1 MILREVLGK
10 TKDHFTKLGFASAKV
25 DSELLLATALGW
37 KRLDLYLKQEYP
49 LSDKELN
56 DCREM
61 VRRRSKGEPVAYI
74 LGYKDFYSIQL
85 KVTAGVLIP
94 RPETEH
100 LVDEAI
106 NYCKNSNLSNPVV
119 LDLGSGSGCVGLAVA
134 KEVPKA
140 LVVLVEKSEAA
151 FKILLENIKLN
162 QLEEQIIAI
171 HSSVEDFN
179 ENILKTALAD
189 YYKKFPHKA
198 EQIDLAEHTSDA
210 QVDSHQLPV
219 ENKSVLSENLSMSSE
234 ESGDLQLITLEDEV
248 LTLTKA
254 TDDESVS
261 FEEPVFET
269 EYSLEKQQSEDE
281 DSLNLRSKSELNS
294 GKDEDCVSNINTS
307 VDKPEEYVN
316 SVKEHLHKLKISDM
330 ASSSVSRENL
340 RKTFP
345 AIFDI
350 VLSNP
355 PYIEV
360 GDKALAKDVL
370 EFEPSEALFAEE
382 QGTKFYRTWPD
393 HIKNLLKPNS
403 LLAFEIGFEQG
414 QKVLDIFKAKS
425 FLKNSSVI
433 KDYSTN
439 DRIVR
444 AYKQGE

>member
-1 MILREVLGK
+1 MILREVLSK

-85 KVTAGVLIP
+85 KVAAGVLIP

-106 NYCKNSNLSNPVV
+106 NHCKETGLANPVV

-134 KEVPKA
+134 KEIPNS

-151 FKILLENIKLN
+151 FKILLENVKLN
-162 QLEEQIIAI
+162 NLEEQVIAI
-171 HSSVEDFN
+171 NSSVEDFSDDV
-179 ENILKTALAD
+179 LKAALSE

-198 EQIDLAEHTSDA
+198 EEVVELKVSDKHKLENSEDSSELLQKPHELEEQEVELVSDEVA
-210 QVDSHQLPV
+210 LDQVDNNEQS
-219 ENKSVLSENLSMSSE
+219 
-234 ESGDLQLITLEDEV
+234 
-248 LTLTKA
+248 
-254 TDDESVS
+254 S

-269 EYSLEKQQSEDE
+269 EYSLERPQTQEE
-281 DSLNLRSKSELNS
+281 ESLNFNSKSELNS
-294 GKDEDCVSNINTS
+294 HTDDYQVNNDAIS
-307 VDKPEEYVN
+307 VDKAEDFVN
-316 SVKEHLHKLKISDM
+316 SAKDQIAKLKISDM
-330 ASSSVSRENL
+330 SSRSVSRDSL
-340 RKTFP
+340 RKSFP

-355 PYIEV
+355 PYIEH
-360 GDKALAKDVL
+360 GDKALAQDVL

-382 QGTKFYRTWPD
+382 QGTQFYRTWPD
-393 HIKNLLKPNS
+393 HIQSFLKPKS

-414 QKVLDIFKAKS
+414 QQVSDIFKAKS
-425 FLKNSSVI
+425 FLNNTSII
-433 KDYSTN
+433 KDYSAN
-439 DRIVR
+439 DRIIR
-444 AYKQGE
+444 AYSKGE